1 MPPLKCFF
9 EQLTKPALRKIADR
23 LQFSLKVSPTPVRG
37 FLRSVHRCIGRS
49 VRHLARPGRAGLQ
62 RSGTYLRAGF
72 PLFVAGLAIVRA
84 HNRWEVSLPVVVTV
98 VGWLA
103 LLSGLSRIL
112 FPTRLSP
119 IAVGAV
125 HSTGVLPAVVIVCLV
140 VGAFLSF
147 KGYSRE

>member
-1 MPPLKCFF
+1 MTTSKSIAGLIGPTLVAGAVAV
-9 EQLTKPALRKIADR
+9 LLNLGTWPALVEHGFRDPALI
-23 LQFSLKVSPTPVRG
+23 FVS
-37 FLRSVHRCIGRS
+37 
-49 VRHLARPGRAGLQ
+49 
-62 RSGTYLRAGF
+62 GF

-84 HNRWEVSLPVVVTV
+84 HNRWEGGWPVLVTV

-103 LLSGLSRIL
+103 LLGGLSRIL
-112 FPTRLSP
+112 FPTRLAP

-125 HSTGVLPAVVIVCLV
+125 QSRGVLPAVAIVFLA

>member
-1 MPPLKCFF
+1 MTTSKSIAGLIGPTLVAGAVAVLLNLGTWPALVEQGFRDPPLVF
-9 EQLTKPALRKIADR
+9 
-23 LQFSLKVSPTPVRG
+23 VS
-37 FLRSVHRCIGRS
+37 
-49 VRHLARPGRAGLQ
+49 
-62 RSGTYLRAGF
+62 GF

-84 HNRWEVSLPVVVTV
+84 HNHWAGGWPVLVTV

-112 FPTRLSP
+112 FPTRLVA

-125 HSTGVLPAVVIVCLV
+125 QIIGVLPAVAIVFLLI
-140 VGAFLSF
+140 GAFLSF